1 MKRKMSCI
9 QKLMQIS
16 FNGNLPLQ
24 AAREFLGS
32 SGPKHSLGPGTATP
46 SIFFYFLAYL
56 FQCSFGSDLQ
66 ITPTAKQKWWGGA
79 EWTCAEVVKICG
91 AEVKA
96 WVASVIWWCL
106 AKNQT
111 LEQLYQNNVDPNLVK
126 KWFPSWKCWTS
137 IKRFYKIPTQQKTNR
152 TNTTGCSQWLSFLI
166 FSCLP
171 VKQIIGLKG
180 VLLPMKQ

>member
-1 MKRKMSCI
+1 MHPETDADFIQWQPSTSSCSR
-9 QKLMQIS
+9 IS
-16 FNGNLPLQ
+16 WKFRSKTQ
-24 AAREFLGS
+24 
-32 SGPKHSLGPGTATP
+32 SGPWDCNPFH
-46 SIFFYFLAYL
+46 FFFFLAYL
-56 FQCSFGSDLQ
+56 FQCSSGSDLQ
-66 ITPTAKQKWWGGA
+66 ITPTPKQKWWGGA
-79 EWTCAEVVKICG
+79 EWTCAEVVKTCG

>member
-1 MKRKMSCI
+1 MHPIMTKIQMKRKMSCI

-46 SIFFYFLAYL
+46 SIFFFFGL
-56 FQCSFGSDLQ
+56 FIPMFFWVRFANHTNSKAEMVGRSRMDMCGSGKKLVVL
-66 ITPTAKQKWWGGA
+66 KWKPG
-79 EWTCAEVVKICG
+79 
-91 AEVKA
+91 
-96 WVASVIWWCL
+96 
-106 AKNQT
+106 
-111 LEQLYQNNVDPNLVK
+111 
-126 KWFPSWKCWTS
+126 
-137 IKRFYKIPTQQKTNR
+137 
-152 TNTTGCSQWLSFLI
+152 LI
-166 FSCLP
+166 VFDFSCLP